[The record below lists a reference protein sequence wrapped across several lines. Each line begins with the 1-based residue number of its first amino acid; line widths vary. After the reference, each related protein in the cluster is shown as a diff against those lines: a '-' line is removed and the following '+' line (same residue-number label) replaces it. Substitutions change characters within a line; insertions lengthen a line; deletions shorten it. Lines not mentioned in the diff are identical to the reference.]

1 MAPSKEKLKVA
12 IMGAKGYPYVYGGYD
27 TLIREL
33 GERLVARGISVRV
46 YNHRALFKE
55 KPRYVNGIECIYTPA
70 VEKKSLTQLTHSF
83 FSMVHACFS
92 DVDVIFVVNSGN
104 GPFGLIS
111 RFFGK
116 PTVINVDGLE
126 WLRPKWKGLGSK
138 YFFWS
143 SKMATRFYDQVINDS
158 DEMRRVY
165 LELFNADSKVIAYG
179 ANPRKNAD
187 TKFIERW
194 GLSPESY
201 FLIVGRLV
209 PDNNADLIIEGFLNS
224 DTNRKLVI
232 VGDQPFEDEWADELK
247 KIKDPRVLF
256 TGYVKDPDELASF
269 YIHSYAYF
277 HGHEYGGTNP
287 AMLKAL
293 GYGCAILA
301 LDTPFNQEML
311 QNGKH
316 GWYFDKDAK
325 AVGEIVA
332 KAEKNPSNMA
342 EFRREA
348 RSGLTQ
354 RYNWDYVT
362 EQYLEVFQK
371 LSGKKVAPV
380 EHVEKI
386 TKKNGVHTELQI
398 AEQVFTKRIPSE

>member
-1 MAPSKEKLKVA
+1 MATNEKKLKVA

-33 GERLVARGISVRV
+33 GERLVTRGVSVRV
-46 YNHRALFKE
+46 YNHRALFKD
-55 KPRYVNGIECIYTPA
+55 KPRYVKGIECIYTPA
-70 VEKKSLTQLTHSF
+70 IEKKSLTQLTHSF

-111 RFFGK
+111 RLFGK

-126 WLRPKWKGLGSK
+126 WLRPKWKGAGSK
-138 YFFWS
+138 YFLWAS
-143 SKMATRFYDQVINDS
+143 RMATKLYDQVINDS
-158 DEMRRVY
+158 EEMRRVY

-179 ANPRKNAD
+179 ANPRESAES
-187 TKFIERW
+187 KFIEKW
-194 GLSPESY
+194 GLTTESY

-209 PDNNADLIIEGFLNS
+209 PDNNADLIIDGFLKS
-224 DTNRKLVI
+224 SSNRKLVI
-232 VGDQPFEDEWADELK
+232 VGDQPFEDEWANELK
-247 KIKDPRVLF
+247 KIQDPRILF

-287 AMLKAL
+287 AMLKAM

-316 GWYFDKDAK
+316 GWYFDKKVK
-325 AVGEIVA
+325 AVAEIVG
-332 KAEKNPSNMA
+332 KAEKNPTQMN
-342 EFRREA
+342 ELRKEA
-348 RSGLTQ
+348 RSGLTEK
-354 RYNWDYVT
+354 YNWDYVT
-362 EQYLEVFQK
+362 EQYLEVFQE
-371 LSGKKVAPV
+371 LSGKKVPAPLPV
-380 EHVEKI
+380 AKQVSLEEV
-386 TKKNGVHTELQI
+386 TESQRSD
-398 AEQVFTKRIPSE
+398 F

>member
-1 MAPSKEKLKVA
+1 
-12 IMGAKGYPYVYGGYD
+12 MGAKGYPYVYGGYD

-33 GERLVARGISVRV
+33 GERLVARGVSVRV
-46 YNHRALFKE
+46 YNHRALFEE
-55 KPRYVNGIECIYTPA
+55 KPHYVNGIECIYTPA
-70 VEKKSLTQLTHSF
+70 VERKSLTQLTHTF

-111 RFFGK
+111 RLFGK

-126 WLRPKWKGLGSK
+126 WLRPKWKGAGSK
-138 YFFWS
+138 YFLWAS
-143 SKMATRFYDQVINDS
+143 RMATKFYDQVINDS
-158 DEMRRVY
+158 EEMRRVY
-165 LELFNADSKVIAYG
+165 LELFDADSKVIAYG
-179 ANPRKNAD
+179 ANPRESAEI
-187 TKFIERW
+187 KFIEKW
-194 GLSPESY
+194 GLIPESY

-209 PDNNADLIIEGFLNS
+209 PDNNADLIIEGFLKSNS
-224 DTNRKLVI
+224 NRKLVI
-232 VGDQPFEDEWADELK
+232 VGDKPFEDEWADELK
-247 KIKDPRVLF
+247 KIRDPRILF
-256 TGYVKDPDELASF
+256 TGYVRDPDELASF

-316 GWYFDKDAK
+316 GWYFDKDVK
-325 AVGEIVA
+325 AVEEIVE
-332 KAEKNPSNMA
+332 KAENNPSIMD
-342 EFRREA
+342 EFRKEA

-354 RYNWDYVT
+354 KYNWDYVT
-362 EQYLEVFQK
+362 EQYLEVFQE
-371 LSGKKVAPV
+371 LSGKIVTSKMPV
-380 EHVEKI
+380 VQVN
-386 TKKNGVHTELQI
+386 KKNGVL
-398 AEQVFTKRIPSE
+398 AEFPVARQVYAKKNPIE

>member
-1 MAPSKEKLKVA
+1 MATNEKKLKVA

-33 GERLVARGISVRV
+33 GERLVTRGVSVRV
-46 YNHRALFKE
+46 YNHRALFKD
-55 KPRYVNGIECIYTPA
+55 KPRYVKGIECIYTPA
-70 VEKKSLTQLTHSF
+70 IEKKSLTQLTHSF

-111 RFFGK
+111 RLFGK

-126 WLRPKWKGLGSK
+126 WLRPKWKGAGSK
-138 YFFWS
+138 YFLWAS
-143 SKMATRFYDQVINDS
+143 RMATKLYDQVINDS
-158 DEMRRVY
+158 EEMRRVY

-179 ANPRKNAD
+179 ANPRETAD
-187 TKFIERW
+187 SKFIEKW
-194 GLSPESY
+194 GLTTESY

-209 PDNNADLIIEGFLNS
+209 PDNNADLIIDGFLKSNS
-224 DTNRKLVI
+224 SRKLVI
-232 VGDQPFEDEWADELK
+232 VGDQPFEDDWADELK
-247 KIKDPRVLF
+247 KIRDPRILF

-287 AMLKAL
+287 AMLKAM

-316 GWYFDKDAK
+316 GWYFDKKVK
-325 AVGEIVA
+325 AVAEIVG
-332 KAEKNPSNMA
+332 KAEKNPIQMN
-342 EFRREA
+342 ELRKEA

-354 RYNWDYVT
+354 KYNWDYVT
-362 EQYLEVFQK
+362 EQYLEVFQE
-371 LSGKKVAPV
+371 LSGKRVPSPLPV
-380 EHVEKI
+380 NNQESLEEV
-386 TKKNGVHTELQI
+386 TESQRSD
-398 AEQVFTKRIPSE
+398 F